1 MLGESSFFF
10 HDLSFLLCMQVDF
23 INMMD
28 AQFFVIIISIIVIGV
43 NFQSLML
50 LALVNCHILTLT
62 ILCFKA
68 LSIRERRT

>member
-10 HDLSFLLCMQVDF
+10 HDLSFLLCMQFDF

-43 NFQSLML
+43 NFQS
-50 LALVNCHILTLT
+50 A
-62 ILCFKA
+62 CF
-68 LSIRERRT
+68 S